1 MYFLIRMIISRRL
14 GIKLRRNSHKLI
26 YAYFLPKLGQRLRCP
41 FFMQYLLEG
50 RELMFKITTDQI
62 NQITAV
68 ISKPLAS
75 QKPVFEALELSPYDS
90 ESEDQ
95 LDICGVAYESDI
107 QERIDLAIEEP
118 YEYLLDL
125 IEVSEFRQK
134 QLERGAPASDEELK
148 LFREK
153 YIETFSKSDGV
164 DTFAIIDKI
173 SDGSISYWLFSLQIM
188 MGQGGIGFCS
198 FEGFYDSD
206 EKAEK
211 ARNELE
217 GIVLV

>member
-1 MYFLIRMIISRRL
+1 
-14 GIKLRRNSHKLI
+14 
-26 YAYFLPKLGQRLRCP
+26 
-41 FFMQYLLEG
+41 
-50 RELMFKITTDQI
+50 MFKLTTDQI
-62 NQITAV
+62 NQIKAV
-68 ISKPLAS
+68 SSKPLES

-107 QERIDLAIEEP
+107 QERIDLATEEP

-134 QLERGAPASDEELK
+134 QLERGAPATDEELK
-148 LFREK
+148 QFREK
-153 YIETFSKSDGV
+153 YIEAFSESDSV

-173 SDGSISYWLFSLQIM
+173 SDGTNSYWQLSLQTM
-188 MGQGGIGFCS
+188 MGQSGIHFTS

>member
-1 MYFLIRMIISRRL
+1 
-14 GIKLRRNSHKLI
+14 
-26 YAYFLPKLGQRLRCP
+26 
-41 FFMQYLLEG
+41 
-50 RELMFKITTDQI
+50 MFKLTSDQI
-62 NQITAV
+62 NEIKAV

-75 QKPVFEALELSPYDS
+75 QKLVFEALELSPYDS

-107 QERIDLAIEEP
+107 QERIDLATEEP

-134 QLERGAPASDEELK
+134 QLERGAPATDEELK
-148 LFREK
+148 QFREK
-153 YIETFSKSDGV
+153 YIEAFSESDGV
-164 DTFAIIDKI
+164 DTFAIIDELTDDKT
-173 SDGSISYWLFSLQIM
+173 SYWLLALQTM
-188 MGQGGIGFCS
+188 MGQSGIHFTS

-211 ARNELE
+211 ARNKLE

>member
-1 MYFLIRMIISRRL
+1 
-14 GIKLRRNSHKLI
+14 
-26 YAYFLPKLGQRLRCP
+26 
-41 FFMQYLLEG
+41 
-50 RELMFKITTDQI
+50 MFKITTDQI
-62 NQITAV
+62 NQIKAV

-75 QKPVFEALELSPYDS
+75 QKLVFEALELSPYDS

-107 QERIDLAIEEP
+107 QERIDLAMEEP

-134 QLERGAPASDEELK
+134 QLERGAPATDEELT
-148 LFREK
+148 LFRK
-153 YIETFSKSDGV
+153 KFIEAFSESDGV
-164 DTFAIIDKI
+164 DTFAIIDELTDDKT
-173 SDGSISYWLFSLQIM
+173 SYWLLALQTM
-188 MGQGGIGFCS
+188 MGQSGIHFTS

>member
-1 MYFLIRMIISRRL
+1 
-14 GIKLRRNSHKLI
+14 
-26 YAYFLPKLGQRLRCP
+26 
-41 FFMQYLLEG
+41 
-50 RELMFKITTDQI
+50 
-62 NQITAV
+62 
-68 ISKPLAS
+68 LAT
-75 QKPVFEALELSPYDS
+75 
-90 ESEDQ
+90 
-95 LDICGVAYESDI
+95 
-107 QERIDLAIEEP
+107 EEP

-134 QLERGAPASDEELK
+134 QLERGAPATDEELK
-148 LFREK
+148 QFREK
-153 YIETFSKSDGV
+153 YIEAFSESDSV

-173 SDGSISYWLFSLQIM
+173 SDGTNSYWQLSLQTM
-188 MGQGGIGFCS
+188 MGQSGIHFTS

>member
-1 MYFLIRMIISRRL
+1 
-14 GIKLRRNSHKLI
+14 
-26 YAYFLPKLGQRLRCP
+26 
-41 FFMQYLLEG
+41 
-50 RELMFKITTDQI
+50 MFKLTSDQI
-62 NQITAV
+62 NEIKAV

-75 QKPVFEALELSPYDS
+75 QKLVFEALELSPYDS

-107 QERIDLAIEEP
+107 QERIDLATEEP

-134 QLERGAPASDEELK
+134 QLERGAPATYEELK
-148 LFREK
+148 QFREK
-153 YIETFSKSDGV
+153 YIEAFSESDSV

-173 SDGSISYWLFSLQIM
+173 SDGTNSYWQLSLQTM
-188 MGQGGIGFCS
+188 MGQSGFHFTS

>member
-1 MYFLIRMIISRRL
+1 
-14 GIKLRRNSHKLI
+14 
-26 YAYFLPKLGQRLRCP
+26 
-41 FFMQYLLEG
+41 
-50 RELMFKITTDQI
+50 MFKLTTNQI
-62 NQITAV
+62 NQIKAV

-107 QERIDLAIEEP
+107 QERVDLEKEEP

-134 QLERGAPASDEELK
+134 QLERGAPATDEEIK
-148 LFREK
+148 QFREK
-153 YIETFSKSDGV
+153 YIEAFSESDSV

-173 SDGSISYWLFSLQIM
+173 SDGTNSYWQLSLQTM
-188 MGQGGIGFCS
+188 MGQSGFHFTS

>member
-1 MYFLIRMIISRRL
+1 
-14 GIKLRRNSHKLI
+14 
-26 YAYFLPKLGQRLRCP
+26 
-41 FFMQYLLEG
+41 
-50 RELMFKITTDQI
+50 MFKLTTDQI
-62 NQITAV
+62 NQIKAV
-68 ISKPLAS
+68 SSKPLES
-75 QKPVFEALELSPYDS
+75 QKPVFKALELSPYDS

-107 QERIDLAIEEP
+107 QERIDLATEEP

-134 QLERGAPASDEELK
+134 QLERGAPATDEELK
-148 LFREK
+148 QFREK
-153 YIETFSKSDGV
+153 YIEAFSESDSV

-173 SDGSISYWLFSLQIM
+173 SDGTNSYWQLSLQTM
-188 MGQGGIGFCS
+188 MGQSGIHFTS

>member
-1 MYFLIRMIISRRL
+1 
-14 GIKLRRNSHKLI
+14 
-26 YAYFLPKLGQRLRCP
+26 
-41 FFMQYLLEG
+41 
-50 RELMFKITTDQI
+50 MFKLTTDQI
-62 NQITAV
+62 NQIKAV
-68 ISKPLAS
+68 SSKPLES
-75 QKPVFEALELSPYDS
+75 QKPVFKALELSPYDS

-107 QERIDLAIEEP
+107 QERIDLATEEP

-134 QLERGAPASDEELK
+134 QLERGAPATDEELK
-148 LFREK
+148 QFREK
-153 YIETFSKSDGV
+153 YIEAFSESDGV
-164 DTFAIIDKI
+164 ETFAIIDELTDEKT
-173 SDGSISYWLFSLQIM
+173 SYWLLALQTM
-188 MGQGGIGFCS
+188 MGQSGVQFTS

-206 EKAEK
+206 DKAEK

>member
-1 MYFLIRMIISRRL
+1 
-14 GIKLRRNSHKLI
+14 
-26 YAYFLPKLGQRLRCP
+26 
-41 FFMQYLLEG
+41 
-50 RELMFKITTDQI
+50 MFKLTSDQI
-62 NQITAV
+62 NEIKAV
-68 ISKPLAS
+68 ISKQLAS
-75 QKPVFEALELSPYDS
+75 QKLVFEALELSPYDS

-107 QERIDLAIEEP
+107 QERIDLATEEP

-134 QLERGAPASDEELK
+134 QLERGAPATDEELK
-148 LFREK
+148 QFREK
-153 YIETFSKSDGV
+153 YIEAFSESDSV

-173 SDGSISYWLFSLQIM
+173 SDGTNSYWQLSLQTM
-188 MGQGGIGFCS
+188 MGQSGFHFTS

>member
-1 MYFLIRMIISRRL
+1 
-14 GIKLRRNSHKLI
+14 
-26 YAYFLPKLGQRLRCP
+26 
-41 FFMQYLLEG
+41 
-50 RELMFKITTDQI
+50 MFKLTSDQI
-62 NQITAV
+62 NEIKAV

-75 QKPVFEALELSPYDS
+75 QKLVFEALELSPYDS

-95 LDICGVAYESDI
+95 LDIYGVAYESDI
-107 QERIDLAIEEP
+107 QERVDLAKEEP

-134 QLERGAPASDEELK
+134 QLERGAPATDEELK
-148 LFREK
+148 QFREK
-153 YIETFSKSDGV
+153 YIEAFSESDSV

-173 SDGSISYWLFSLQIM
+173 SDGTNSYWQLSLQTM
-188 MGQGGIGFCS
+188 MGQSGFHFTS

>member
-1 MYFLIRMIISRRL
+1 
-14 GIKLRRNSHKLI
+14 
-26 YAYFLPKLGQRLRCP
+26 
-41 FFMQYLLEG
+41 
-50 RELMFKITTDQI
+50 MFKLTSDQI
-62 NQITAV
+62 NEIKAV

-75 QKPVFEALELSPYDS
+75 QKLVFEALELSPYDS

-107 QERIDLAIEEP
+107 QERIDLATEEP

-148 LFREK
+148 QFREK
-153 YIETFSKSDGV
+153 YIEAFSESDGV
-164 DTFAIIDKI
+164 DTFAIIDELT
-173 SDGSISYWLFSLQIM
+173 DGETSYWLLALKTM
-188 MGQGGIGFCS
+188 MGQGGIHFTS
-198 FEGFYDSD
+198 LEGFYDCY

-211 ARNELE
+211 ARNELR

>member
-1 MYFLIRMIISRRL
+1 
-14 GIKLRRNSHKLI
+14 
-26 YAYFLPKLGQRLRCP
+26 
-41 FFMQYLLEG
+41 
-50 RELMFKITTDQI
+50 MFKLTSDQI
-62 NQITAV
+62 NEIKAV

-75 QKPVFEALELSPYDS
+75 QKLVFEALELSPYDS

-107 QERIDLAIEEP
+107 QERIDLATEEP

-134 QLERGAPASDEELK
+134 QLERGAPATDEELK

-153 YIETFSKSDGV
+153 YIKAFSESDGV
-164 DTFAIIDKI
+164 DTFAIIDELT
-173 SDGSISYWLFSLQIM
+173 DGETSYWLLALQTM
-188 MGQGGIGFCS
+188 MGQSGIHFTS
-198 FEGFYDSD
+198 FEGYCDSD
-206 EKAEK
+206 DKAEK

>member
-1 MYFLIRMIISRRL
+1 
-14 GIKLRRNSHKLI
+14 
-26 YAYFLPKLGQRLRCP
+26 
-41 FFMQYLLEG
+41 
-50 RELMFKITTDQI
+50 MFKLTSDQI
-62 NQITAV
+62 NEIKAV
-68 ISKPLAS
+68 ISKLLAS
-75 QKPVFEALELSPYDS
+75 QKLVFEALELSPYDS

-107 QERIDLAIEEP
+107 QERIDLATEEP

-134 QLERGAPASDEELK
+134 QLERGAPATDEELK
-148 LFREK
+148 QFREK
-153 YIETFSKSDGV
+153 YIEAFSESDSV

-173 SDGSISYWLFSLQIM
+173 SDGTNSYWQLSLQTM
-188 MGQGGIGFCS
+188 MGQSGIHFTS